1 MAMLHMNSYDIRIFF
16 FGRNRITGLDP
27 CNLDFPPSYSH
38 HLSEKDAKFVD
49 IIHTAIG
56 VRGSTSTG
64 TADFYPNGGV
74 ATQPGC
80 NFVALNENGMP
91 STSILCHYSFKFSF
105 QIYAVIKD
113 PFSTMPRVL
122 RTNQTARFLL

>member
-1 MAMLHMNSYDIRIFF
+1 MAMLHMNNYDIRHFF

-80 NFVALNENGMP
+80 DFVALNENGMP
-91 STSILCHYSFKFSF
+91 SNSIVGNYS
-105 QIYAVIKD
+105 IKIFD
-113 PFSTMPRVL
+113 CRFMQSSKI
-122 RTNQTARFLL
+122 RFLLCREC